1 MGKQRI
7 VKTSSPE
14 TFGVTRDGEL
24 IGAGLSRVDAE
35 TLVSESA
42 LCYPGTM
49 FKVIPQPKKAG
60 SKKVNP

>member
-7 VKTSSPE
+7 VKESLPA

-24 IGAGLSRVDAE
+24 IGTGLSRIDAE

-42 LCYPGTM
+42 LCYPGTV
-49 FKVIPQPKKAG
+49 FAVIPQPKKAE